1 MDALNRSLIVWVTM
15 AAACSN
21 GTDPGDP
28 PPAELL
34 VSAPQGDLAPG
45 LPVSLTVTVQD
56 AGGNRVRGSTIA
68 ITLAMR
74 PNAQDARA
82 DGTIT
87 ANAVDGAA
95 TFTDVRLSRAG
106 RAFALEASAGS
117 LSGVSPFF
125 DVRLRLG
132 SISVSSAM
140 TCGLSPLGDAYCWG
154 RNATGGLGTGSG
166 GGNRARPTL
175 VAGDLVF
182 AQLDV
187 GSATNINGL
196 FDGGACGVTVDGAAY
211 CWGRNDYGQLGN
223 GTVGVDSDIPVPVA
237 GGLQFQAVAAGL
249 DHACGLTVAGAI
261 YCWGSNQQGRLG
273 NGNVGVDSD
282 EPVPVSGSVS
292 YTALSVGAY
301 DRSCGIASSG
311 EAYCWGGGGPS
322 PLEGRPF
329 VDIPAL
335 VLGGVTFSTVEP
347 GSFLHLCGVGNEAG
361 YCWGQDFGGE
371 LGTGS
376 PGLDEP
382 TPAPVLGGYEWTY
395 IGAGAQA
402 SCGLRTDGIVMC
414 WGFDYN
420 GELGQGSV
428 GNGSALTMPSAIAGG
443 ITFTQLS
450 AGHGTNCGLISN
462 GEAYCWG
469 TGLWGERGD
478 GTFDPQQAMPTKVVL
493 P

>member
-1 MDALNRSLIVWVTM
+1 MAAWVTIA

-28 PPAELL
+28 PADLL

-56 AGGNRVRGSTIA
+56 AGGNRVRGSTVPV
-68 ITLAMR
+68 TLALR
-74 PNAQDARA
+74 PNAQGARA

-87 ANAVDGAA
+87 VNAVDGVA
-95 TFTDVRLSRAG
+95 TFTDVRVSRAG
-106 RAFALEASAGS
+106 RGFAVEASAGS
-117 LSGVSPFF
+117 LSGVSPLF
-125 DVRLRLG
+125 DVRLRLS

-140 TCGLSPLGDAYCWG
+140 TCGVSPLGDAYCWG
-154 RNATGGLGTGSG
+154 RNATGGLGIGSG
-166 GGNRARPTL
+166 RGDRARPTL
-175 VAGDLVF
+175 VAGDLAF
-182 AQLDV
+182 AQIDV
-187 GSATNINGL
+187 GSASNVGGL
-196 FDGGACGVTVDGAAY
+196 FDGGACGVTVGGAAY

-223 GTVGVDSDIPVPVA
+223 GTVGVDSDVPVLVA
-237 GGLQFQAVAAGL
+237 GGLQFRAVAAGH
-249 DHACGLTVAGAI
+249 DHACGLTAAGAI

-282 EPVPVSGSVS
+282 EPVPVIGTVS
-292 YTALSVGAY
+292 YAALSAGGY
-301 DRSCGIASSG
+301 DRSCGIATSG

-329 VDIPAL
+329 VVTPAL
-335 VLGGVTFSTVEP
+335 VLGGVPFSTVEP
-347 GSFLHLCGVGNEAG
+347 GSFLHLCGVGNGAG

-371 LGTGS
+371 LGTGT
-376 PGLDEP
+376 PGVDEP
-382 TPAPVLGGYEWTY
+382 APAPVLGGYQWTY

-414 WGFDYN
+414 WGLDNN
-420 GELGQGSV
+420 GELGQGGV
-428 GNGSALTMPSAIAGG
+428 GSTLTMPSAIVGG

-450 AGHGTNCGLISN
+450 VGHGTTCGLISN

-469 TGLWGERGD
+469 AGLWGERGD
-478 GTFDPQQAMPTKVVL
+478 GTFDPQQGTPTKVVV

>member
-1 MDALNRSLIVWVTM
+1 MDTLNRSLIVWVTI

-28 PPAELL
+28 PANLL

-56 AGGNRVRGSTIA
+56 AAGNRVGGSTIA
-68 ITLAMR
+68 IALAMR
-74 PNAQDARA
+74 PNAQGAKA

-87 ANAVDGAA
+87 VNAVDGVA

-106 RAFALEASAGS
+106 RAFAVEASAGS

-125 DVRLRLG
+125 DVRLRLS
-132 SISVSSAM
+132 SISVTSAM
-140 TCGLSPLGDAYCWG
+140 ACGLSPLGDAYCWG
-154 RNATGGLGTGSG
+154 RNATGGLGIGRG
-166 GGNRARPTL
+166 GADRARPTL

-187 GSATNINGL
+187 GSASNIGGL

-223 GTVGVDSDIPVPVA
+223 GNVGVDSDIPVPVA
-237 GGLQFQAVAAGL
+237 GGLQFRTVAAGL
-249 DHACGLTVAGAI
+249 DHACGLTLGGAI

-273 NGNVGVDSD
+273 NGKVGVDSD
-282 EPVPVSGSVS
+282 EPEPVSGNVS
-292 YTALSVGAY
+292 YTALSVGGF

-311 EAYCWGGGGPS
+311 ETYCWGGGGPS

-335 VLGGVTFSTVEP
+335 VLGGVPFSTVEP
-347 GSFLHLCGVGNEAG
+347 GSFLHLCGVGNDAG

-371 LGTGS
+371 LGTGT
-376 PGLDEP
+376 PGVDEP

-402 SCGLRTDGIVMC
+402 SCGLRTDGVVMC

-420 GELGQGSV
+420 GELGQGSI
-428 GNGSALTMPSAIAGG
+428 GSARTMPSAIAGG

-450 AGHGTNCGLISN
+450 VGLGTSCGLISN

-469 TGLWGERGD
+469 AGLWGERGD